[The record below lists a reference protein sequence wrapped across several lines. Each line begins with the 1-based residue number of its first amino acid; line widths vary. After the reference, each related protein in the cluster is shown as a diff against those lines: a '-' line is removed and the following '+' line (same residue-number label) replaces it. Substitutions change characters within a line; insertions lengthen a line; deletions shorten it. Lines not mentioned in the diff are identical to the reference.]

1 MLLSF
6 PLGQVSILL
15 YKAVVSVH
23 YQVMLNC
30 SVGGAVLSLHKIM
43 RLCLFKTVEL
53 LWRAHRLSFL
63 YASPDRFGGRQSS
76 FAPVL
81 CVNVKPR
88 VHLV

>member
-43 RLCLFKTVEL
+43 QLCLFKTVGTSCCGGPIGFPFSMRPLIGLE
-53 LWRAHRLSFL
+53 
-63 YASPDRFGGRQSS
+63 GGRAALHQC
-76 FAPVL
+76 
-81 CVNVKPR
+81 CV
-88 VHLV
+88 